1 MSAVVQEPNSNSS
14 QLIGAETP
22 QGVPDPLD
30 SLPWLPFTLSVEIP
44 VVRFTVGDLL
54 GLRTGSI
61 VETGCHQTGDLPLR
75 ASGQLI
81 GWTEFEVVGD
91 RPAVRITEQI

>member
-1 MSAVVQEPNSNSS
+1 MSAVVQELNSNST
-14 QLIGAETP
+14 QPIGAETP
-22 QGVPDPLD
+22 QGAPDPLD

-44 VVRFTVGDLL
+44 AVRFTIGDLL

-61 VETGCHQTGDLPLR
+61 VETGCHQTSDLPLR
-75 ASGQLI
+75 ANGLLI

-91 RPAVRITEQI
+91 RLAVRITEQI